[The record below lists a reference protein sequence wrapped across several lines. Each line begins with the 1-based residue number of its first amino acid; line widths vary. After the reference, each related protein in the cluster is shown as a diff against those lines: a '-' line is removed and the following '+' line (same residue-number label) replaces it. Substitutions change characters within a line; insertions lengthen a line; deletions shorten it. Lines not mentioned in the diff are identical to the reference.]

1 MLAPPRRIG
10 NPAAAFYPGRNALWE
25 AALPTIIYPE
35 RMYPDDEHERRV
47 FGDGATILMRDH
59 DTVSQLSDADCAAV
73 EGLMIF
79 RQYVTAADIARMP
92 RLRAMVRMGVGYD
105 RLDRVA
111 AAARGVIVCNV
122 PDYGTTEVADHAIA
136 LMLAL
141 RRALLLHHDALR
153 DGPPEGWWATRTP
166 LLRRSSAQTFGV
178 VGLGRIGTA
187 AALRAKAFGM
197 RVVFYDPYR
206 PNGAD
211 LALGIERAPSLHDL
225 LRQSDV
231 VSMHLPETPES
242 MGMMGAAEFAAM
254 PEGAVFIDTA
264 RGTNMDVDALYDALH
279 SGHLAGAGLDVL
291 PVEPPVQPIP
301 RLLAAY
307 RAREP
312 WLQGRLLITP
322 HSAYLTPEA
331 HLDIRIKSAET
342 MRAALM
348 SNHPQN
354 VIAPTDY

>member
-1 MLAPPRRIG
+1 M
-10 NPAAAFYPGRNALWE
+10 
-25 AALPTIIYPE
+25 TTVIYPE
-35 RMYPDDEHERRV
+35 RMYENDVHERRI
-47 FGDGATILMRDH
+47 FGDAATIVMRDH
-59 DTVSQLSDADCAAV
+59 ETVAQLSDADCAAV
-73 EGLMIF
+73 TGLMIF

-92 RLRAMVRMGVGYD
+92 GLRAIVRMGVGYD
-105 RLDRVA
+105 RLDRAA
-111 AAARGVIVCNV
+111 AAARGILICNV

-141 RRALLLHHDALR
+141 RRALLLHHDQLR
-153 DGPPEGWWATRTP
+153 DGPATAWWATRTP
-166 LLRRSSAQTFGV
+166 LLRRGSTQTFGV

-197 RVVFYDPYR
+197 RVCFYDPYR

-211 LALGIERAPSLHDL
+211 LALGIERADSLHGL
-225 LRQSDV
+225 LARSDV
-231 VSMHLPETPES
+231 VSMHLPQTPES
-242 MGMMGAAEFAAM
+242 VGMMGAAEFAAM
-254 PEGAVFIDTA
+254 PEGSVFIDTA

-291 PVEPPVQPIP
+291 PVEPPVEPIP
-301 RLLAAY
+301 KLLAAY

-312 WLQGRLLITP
+312 WLAGRLIITP

-342 MRAALM
+342 MRAALL
-348 SNHPQN
+348 SNRPQN
-354 VIAPTDY
+354 VIAPSDD